1 MTAKKKQTKVVS
13 KTTKQYKAVAFIT
26 EYAHATVNSIAVACG
41 GTTSYAYKI
50 RKQYFI
56 CPFTESET
64 GFKEWT
70 SYGKHKAEIDAGVD
84 GEWYKSIKGLSK
96 KEFER
101 KAADFKAKFP
111 TLVPT
116 IAPAHF
122 KSIIPPLRQPV
133 PTDLKELPVY
143 TTEQL
148 AGADDNSF
156 WAGIGTA
163 DAAYELDKAEKIKQH
178 SQATSDFAYNL
189 TKGGKSKTDSNTDL
203 NPINT
208 TGTYTRSS
216 VLDTAKQYVTKDREA
231 THGNME
237 DNFESIGMLWEQ
249 YFDYDW
255 SFSPTDVAMMMAL
268 LKIARLKSNKDN
280 PDNYIDACGYMACAG
295 ELALKKVTKK

>member
-1 MTAKKKQTKVVS
+1 MTANKDKKRDKVFRLLEKSLGTDTDKSIAKKVGCSASYVGKLRKYDFWKKKPLQK
-13 KTTKQYKAVAFIT
+13 
-26 EYAHATVNSIAVACG
+26 IA
-41 GTTSYAYKI
+41 
-50 RKQYFI
+50 
-56 CPFTESET
+56 
-64 GFKEWT
+64 
-70 SYGKHKAEIDAGVD
+70 
-84 GEWYKSIKGLSK
+84 
-96 KEFER
+96 
-101 KAADFKAKFP
+101 
-111 TLVPT
+111 
-116 IAPAHF
+116 
-122 KSIIPPLRQPV
+122 
-133 PTDLKELPVY
+133 VY

-148 AGADDNSF
+148 AGVDADY
-156 WAGIGTA
+156 
-163 DAAYELDKAEKIKQH
+163 AYE
-178 SQATSDFAYNL
+178 L